1 MPKPSSP
8 PAFATLILLA
18 AASMMTMSLIVPSLA
33 NIARDLETDYA
44 VISLA
49 VGGYLALTAPVQLGV
64 GPLADRIGRRPVI
77 LVSLAVF
84 TVASLAAATAQDP
97 TTLLVFRMLQAS
109 VIVGSVL
116 PLAIV
121 RDTSDG
127 AEVPRLLSRISVAVA
142 LAPMLGPMVGSLLD
156 TLFGW
161 RMGFLFLG
169 AIGAGMFLLCWFDL
183 GETLPERPTGHAVQP
198 ETLPALLREPL
209 FWSYA
214 CCTAFS
220 TGAFF
225 VFLAGAPLIAT
236 AVFDVPTAELGI
248 YVGSIT
254 IGFIIGSYLA
264 GRLGRHL
271 SSITVIVIG
280 RVAACGGLLVGL
292 AILASG
298 LVLPLLCFG
307 STIFV
312 GLGNGLTMPNSNAG
326 VLSVR
331 PRLAGSAAGISGAM
345 NLTGGALITTAT
357 GFVLADHPAP
367 SVLLI
372 LMLCASFAG
381 LLAILAAAHFERR
394 RPSDGV

>member
-1 MPKPSSP
+1 MSKPVSP
-8 PAFATLILLA
+8 PALATLILLA
-18 AASMMTMSLIVPSLA
+18 SASMMTMSLIVPSLA
-33 NIARDLETDYA
+33 NIADELETDYA

-49 VGGYLALTAPVQLGV
+49 VGGYLAVTAPVQLGV

-77 LVSLAVF
+77 LVSLAIF
-84 TVASLAAATAQDP
+84 TVVSFAGAMAQDP

-121 RDTSDG
+121 RDMSDG

-142 LAPMLGPMVGSLLD
+142 LAPMLAPVIGSFLD

-169 AIGAGMFLLCWFDL
+169 ATGAGMFILCWFDL
-183 GETLPERPTGHAVQP
+183 GETLPERRTGQALQP
-198 ETLPALLREPL
+198 ETLSALLREPL

-214 CCTAFS
+214 CCTTFS

-225 VFLAGAPLIAT
+225 VFLAGAPLIAA

-254 IGFIIGSYLA
+254 VGFITGSYLA

-271 SSITVIVIG
+271 SAITVILIG
-280 RVAACGGLLVGL
+280 RGIACGGLMVGL

-298 LVLPLLCFG
+298 YVSPLLYFG
-307 STIFV
+307 STICV

-345 NLTGGALITTAT
+345 NLTVGALITTAT
-357 GFVLADHPAP
+357 GIVLADRPAP
-367 SVLLI
+367 SVLLL

-381 LLAILAAAHFERR
+381 LLAILAAAHLERR
-394 RPSDGV
+394 RLRGAP